1 MAPQFLPH
9 QLPKRP
15 YKGVRVEPYVVRR
28 MEMTV
33 LIKAQERIEVL
44 RLSVF
49 HKDLEFVLYR

>member
-9 QLPKRP
+9 QLSEGP
-15 YKGVRVEPYVVRR
+15 YKGVRVEPYVIRR

-33 LIKAQERIEVL
+33 LIKAQECVEVL
-44 RLSVF
+44 SLSVF